1 MALMEPPTVDGF
13 EEEFDEFELY
23 DDHKNDHLD
32 DKSLYGTKDRNGK
45 GMGVLEHSSEVEDD
59 SGVVLPFDD
68 EEEQFVPLQPEL
80 LKSHDD
86 DDAES
91 TEAKN
96 EGSLGVDIK
105 YGSSAGV
112 DIAMPGSASYSQG
125 GSSQVGSLKE
135 FAALSTVAQGTVA
148 ASLPS
153 KSYMSQFGRI
163 EEKDTF
169 KEPDA
174 GLMGTSMPIR
184 IPKMQRRGIVDGSPG
199 AARKGFGADF
209 IPPHLLDADADLQND
224 LGLFS
229 PSTSIKREKLMAR
242 NAILRSTGFIEVRSV
257 TAPTGEIFDAVKES
271 VLAKEEEPE
280 SVRAVPTSTISIPR
294 TTSEPAKKM
303 ASSLTAL
310 LGSLQD

>member
-23 DDHKNDHLD
+23 DDHQNDHLD
-32 DKSLYGTKDRNGK
+32 HKSLYGTKDRNSK
-45 GMGVLEHSSEVEDD
+45 GMGAIEQSSEVDDD

-68 EEEQFVPLQPEL
+68 EEEQVLPLQRQM

-86 DDAES
+86 DADS
-91 TEAKN
+91 TEAMN

-135 FAALSTVAQGTVA
+135 FAPLSTAAQGTVA

-163 EEKDTF
+163 EEKDIF

-257 TAPTGEIFDAVKES
+257 TAPSGEIFDAVKES
-271 VLAKEEEPE
+271 VLAKEEQE

-310 LGSLQD
+310 LGSLKD

>member
-23 DDHKNDHLD
+23 DDHQNDHLD
-32 DKSLYGTKDRNGK
+32 HKSFYGTKDRNSK
-45 GMGVLEHSSEVEDD
+45 GMGVIEHSSEVDDD

-68 EEEQFVPLQPEL
+68 EEEQVLPLQREM

-86 DDAES
+86 DADS
-91 TEAKN
+91 TEAMN

-112 DIAMPGSASYSQG
+112 DIALPGSASYSQG

-135 FAALSTVAQGTVA
+135 FAPLSTAAQGTVA

-163 EEKDTF
+163 EEKDIF

-184 IPKMQRRGIVDGSPG
+184 IPKMQRRGIIDGSPG

-257 TAPTGEIFDAVKES
+257 TAPSGEIFDAVKES
-271 VLAKEEEPE
+271 VLAKEEERE

-310 LGSLQD
+310 LGSLKD